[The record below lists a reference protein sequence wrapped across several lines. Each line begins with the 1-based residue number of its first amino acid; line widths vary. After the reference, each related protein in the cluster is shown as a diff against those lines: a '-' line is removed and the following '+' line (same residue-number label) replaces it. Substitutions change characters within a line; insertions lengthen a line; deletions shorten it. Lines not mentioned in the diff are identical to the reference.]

1 MVFGIL
7 QVFFLLFPQNLM
19 ILVLNILLIF
29 GILAGLGA
37 VLTLPGIAGIVLTIG
52 ISVDANVLIFER
64 IREEL
69 KKGKGQ
75 LKAVADGFDNALSS
89 ILDANITT
97 IIAAIILFIFGSGP
111 VKGFSITLCVGI
123 LTTLFSVFYIARL
136 LTSIYVKI
144 NKNKEIIIK

>member
-1 MVFGIL
+1 MDNDKDL
-7 QVFFLLFPQNLM
+7 KW
-19 ILVLNILLIF
+19 
-29 GILAGLGA
+29 
-37 VLTLPGIAGIVLTIG
+37 TLKVGSSNTDVKKIA
-52 ISVDANVLIFER
+52 
-64 IREEL
+64 L
-69 KKGKGQ
+69 KSKIT
-75 LKAVADGFDNALSS
+75 

-123 LTTLFSVFYIARL
+123 LTTLFSVFFIARL